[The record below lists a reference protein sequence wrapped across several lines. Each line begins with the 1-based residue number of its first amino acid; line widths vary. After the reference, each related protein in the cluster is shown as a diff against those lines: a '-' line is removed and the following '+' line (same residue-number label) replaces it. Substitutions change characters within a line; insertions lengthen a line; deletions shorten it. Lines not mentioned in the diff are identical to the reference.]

1 MSVSEESDLG
11 LQHPAPPSPA
21 SSPFQPT
28 LQILKG
34 HDEILRATGILQDL
48 AARSGQTGAMQDII
62 YYLSKPG
69 ILGRGPRV
77 ILFLPQESSS
87 AATHTAPV
95 PIGALLLFE
104 YNLFGNS
111 LGLFTTNDRS
121 GRNTLICSPA
131 LRSSLATCASDFLI
145 DRGAHTVMISYCSG
159 DAAPG
164 SEAQLHRSS
173 RVTTR
178 RASREQEFASYLP
191 LAETYEATLAT
202 IGQRTRSNMRY
213 NRRRAESKL
222 GCRFDPA
229 VTISRA
235 DLLAFNRQAM
245 YPVTDSV
252 ASWRY
257 DIHSQLEHPLLMGL
271 RDQSGQWLALIG
283 ARRFARGSE
292 ILWQLNRSGLPQ
304 FSLSLVARSYLME
317 HEIAQGSKALYI
329 EGGTAHPI
337 QHSFIR
343 ERLTHLAVLRQSAR
357 ATLTK
362 MLSRHLIS
370 EDNELARMLSDPEIE
385 WS

>member
-1 MSVSEESDLG
+1 M
-11 LQHPAPPSPA
+11 
-21 SSPFQPT
+21 
-28 LQILKG
+28 LKG
-34 HDEILRATGILQDL
+34 HDEILRATAMLQD
-48 AARSGQTGAMQDII
+48 IV

-69 ILGRGPRV
+69 ILSRGPRI
-77 ILFLPQESSS
+77 ILFFPPQS
-87 AATHTAPV
+87 ASAPTQSTLN

-104 YNLFGNS
+104 YKLLGGS

-121 GRNTLICSPA
+121 GRNTLICTPA
-131 LRSSLATCASDFLI
+131 LRSVLATCASDFLI
-145 DRGAHTVMISYCSG
+145 ERGAHTVMISYCSG
-159 DAAPG
+159 NAAAEPQ
-164 SEAQLHRSS
+164 AQLYASS
-173 RVTTR
+173 RVATR
-178 RASREQEFASYLP
+178 RAHREQEFPSYLP
-191 LAETYEATLAT
+191 LAETYDATLAT

-222 GCRFDPA
+222 GCTFDPA

-235 DLLAFNRQAM
+235 ELLAFNRQAM
-245 YPVTDSV
+245 YPVTDGV

-257 DIHSQLEHPLLMGL
+257 EIHGQLQYPLLMGL
-271 RDQSGQWLALIG
+271 RDRNGEWLALIG

-304 FSLSLVARSYLME
+304 FSLSLVARSYFME

-357 ATLTK
+357 ASLTK
-362 MLSRHLIS
+362 VLARHIIS
-370 EDNELARMLSDPEIE
+370 EDNQLARMLSDPEIE
-385 WS
+385 WC